1 MDLEYGVNTSC
12 HRCHQKQS
20 QNQSQ
25 HPDEMLL
32 SVFVHV
38 SLWHGS
44 YNDAIIVL
52 HKEALCIQLLLQENE
67 MQVLLPP
74 LLLWVCLHQTQ
85 RPTSFPHAATLQ
97 RNATIHIINDKEKQ
111 RTTTTMKM
119 TTMTSMLTFRALRC
133 FPLCDVKRSCG
144 CAQSSSSCM
153 THTTCHHLRS
163 KRSCS
168 VLHWLIMVS
177 VDAG

>member
-1 MDLEYGVNTSC
+1 MDLACGVSTS
-12 HRCHQKQS
+12 HRRRQKQH
-20 QNQSQ
+20 QSP
-25 HPDEMLL
+25 HETLL
-32 SVFVHV
+32 SVFVAWIIMTQ
-38 SLWHGS
+38 SLSCTRRH
-44 YNDAIIVL
+44 
-52 HKEALCIQLLLQENE
+52 CIQLLLQENE

-97 RNATIHIINDKEKQ
+97 RNATIHTINDKVKQ